1 MAQQYIQILKP
12 VGHFGSNLQPR
23 SGKMKLSLR
32 NRLSELK
39 FIIIGEISM
48 IFNNLLFYD
57 HLRLNE
63 IFGTVNDKPFA
74 GISVITVGD
83 IFQFPQVGGKACICG
98 LSKEVAK
105 F

>member
-1 MAQQYIQILKP
+1 MN
-12 VGHFGSNLQPR
+12 SNLR
-23 SGKMKLSLR
+23 Y
-32 NRLSELK
+32 RLSELK

-83 IFQFPQVGGKACICG
+83 FFQFPQVRRKACICG
-98 LSKEVAK
+98 LSK
-105 F
+105 

>member
-1 MAQQYIQILKP
+1 MN
-12 VGHFGSNLQPR
+12 SNLR
-23 SGKMKLSLR
+23 Y
-32 NRLSELK
+32 RLSELK

-57 HLRLNE
+57 DLTLNE

-83 IFQFPQVGGKACICG
+83 FFQFPQVGGKACICR
-98 LSKEVAK
+98 LSK
-105 F
+105 